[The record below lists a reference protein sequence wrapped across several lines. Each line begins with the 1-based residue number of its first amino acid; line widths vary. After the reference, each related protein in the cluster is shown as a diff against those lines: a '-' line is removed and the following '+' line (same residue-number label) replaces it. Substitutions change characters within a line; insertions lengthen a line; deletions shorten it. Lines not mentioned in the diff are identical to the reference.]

1 MIIIVKINYCYYK
14 KIIIINITNF
24 CRQRRFGIKNQI
36 GNQTF
41 KVNSF
46 NLNYILTLN
55 TYIFVRESQAII
67 NFYYGRLLK
76 PNNWIIENCFA
87 LSK

>member
-1 MIIIVKINYCYYK
+1 MIFLINFY
-14 KIIIINITNF
+14 
-24 CRQRRFGIKNQI
+24 RQRRFGIKNQI

-41 KVNSF
+41 KVISF

-67 NFYYGRLLK
+67 KFNFYYGGLLK